1 MCVWVRARA
10 RARSLHS
17 FVHVRAAD
25 ARASRA
31 RGNRSAPTATTSRF
45 EVRQIYAGL
54 LNAREAPFADSAV
67 VTELPTTFRPP
78 TRKHT
83 AALPPL
89 TPCCPLAPL
98 VLRLGERII
107 LNYRYRRL
115 FRDVLLK
122 KKTKDEKFL
131 SSLNFEI
138 SRYRV
143 SRLR

>member
-1 MCVWVRARA
+1 MPRSRLALAPTSPCYGRICICAAACMCMCARS
-10 RARSLHS
+10 RSLHS

-83 AALPPL
+83 TALPPL
-89 TPCCPLAPL
+89 PLPAPF
-98 VLRLGERII
+98 LRPSFPDSDAI
-107 LNYRYRRL
+107 N
-115 FRDVLLK
+115 
-122 KKTKDEKFL
+122 
-131 SSLNFEI
+131 
-138 SRYRV
+138 V
-143 SRLR
+143 SCIGFVGNAYHRSFPVV